1 MSTKHTRRAPNDG
14 NTHGPSWRAGYDA
27 GHARHEALL
36 AALREI
42 AALAANEGT
51 EVDSLLA
58 DIRAIATAAATSEVY
73 SPGAGKFDNLGRV
86 RS

>member
-1 MSTKHTRRAPNDG
+1 MSTKHTPEQSGCIYCGQVTTGLTRLE
-14 NTHGPSWRAGYDA
+14 AG
-27 GHARHEALL
+27 LL